1 MSKPKTLIGI
11 SEKEKVAS
19 KELMEFMKIISEPN
33 RFNIILL
40 LYKNEELSVSD
51 ISAYM
56 GISQPAV
63 SQHLKILKL
72 SNFIKPR
79 KANGRVFY
87 SLDNVGLETSYKC
100 GIGFLGEYFLSK
112 KTQ

>member
-1 MSKPKTLIGI
+1 MIKSKTLITI
-11 SEKEKVAS
+11 SEEEKIAS
-19 KELMEFMKIISEPN
+19 KELIEFMKIISEPN

-51 ISAYM
+51 ISTYLK
-56 GISQPAV
+56 ISQPAV
-63 SQHLKILKL
+63 SQHVKILKL

-87 SLDNVGLETSYKC
+87 SLDSDGMALSYKS
-100 GIGFLGEYFLSK
+100 GIDFLGRYFLSTK
-112 KTQ
+112 SR